1 MKHLFLY
8 ILLLIT
14 CNLTYGQV
22 DTLAIREQI
31 LKLQDSSTVAFNH
44 SRYKKSQNINQQIL
58 KLAGSINDSNLLHV
72 GYRYLAYDFNVA
84 GDTIKAKQALNA
96 ALSYTQASTDII
108 QIADTYLLEASIRD
122 KSKQPFKK
130 ILSSY
135 QKCIDIYNKKKD
147 SLRLGVAYTNLVDM
161 SLRHNQLDITEVY
174 LKLNKKIIANH
185 VPSEVY
191 YYYTQL
197 ANYLVK
203 KKDYEQAE
211 FYINYAENHES
222 NTGSILDKETIC
234 TIKADIYEGT
244 GRYKEAYEAIIESKK
259 ALIKTQEEIHTKE
272 LKNVTASF
280 ELERYKKDAEINK
293 KNIAL
298 QNELLESKSKIN
310 NFLIL
315 ISAVSFFAIAYLFYS
330 VNNRKK
336 LIKKLTTKN
345 EEYLEAKKES
355 ERLALAKTNFFN
367 TVSHELRTPLYGVI
381 GISSLLIDEA
391 EIPKKSLENLKT
403 LKFSADYLLALVDD
417 VLQLSKI
424 DADKIPLESSI
435 IKIKDLLNA
444 ILSTFE
450 FSKTQNNNHFKLHI
464 DKNVP
469 LVFTG
474 NSMILKQVLMNLI
487 GNAIKFTE
495 NGTIKIE
502 VKLSHSQNQVDYLE
516 FNVIDDG
523 PGIPINKQKEIFA
536 EFTQLQN
543 NDTNYGTGLGLAIV
557 AKLLHL
563 INSRINLVSEL
574 GKGSKFSFKFPIE
587 ESHLTDEK
595 QYLLS
600 DLDDDSIF
608 ENKKI
613 LVVDDNTINQLV
625 TSKILEKLKSKC
637 DIANNGRE
645 AVEKIQKE
653 EFQLVL
659 MDINMPV
666 LDGFEATREI
676 RSLGYDLPIIAL
688 TAVEADEVEKQS
700 IESGMNGYIIKPYD
714 INVFKRTISINFK

>member
-185 VPSEVY
+185 VPNEVY

-272 LKNVTASF
+272 LKKVTASF

-298 QNELLESKSKIN
+298 QDELLESKSKIN